1 MKKIFL
7 LLSLLL
13 MTFSLTAC
21 NAQVEPTQD
30 NTTTNTNV
38 KTTTEAASS
47 STSTQTKI
55 IKLTTTNN
63 QTIEIELNNSPA
75 ANDLYNQLPL
85 SINLEDYSTNEKIF
99 YPPNKLNT
107 ESTPKATPKIGTLAY
122 YEPWGDVVIFYDDF
136 RANNDLYELGHVIF
150 GGDIVSELSGTV
162 TIEAM
167 PNQ

>member
-30 NTTTNTNV
+30 NTTANTNV
-38 KTTTEAASS
+38 KTTTETT

-63 QTIEIELNNSPA
+63 QTIEIELNNSPS

-85 SINLEDYSTNEKIF
+85 SIDLEDYSTNEKIF

-122 YEPWGDVVIFYDDF
+122 NEPWGDVVIFYDDF
-136 RANNDLYELGHVIF
+136 RANNDLYELGHVIS

>member
-30 NTTTNTNV
+30 NTTANTNV
-38 KTTTEAASS
+38 KTTTETT

-63 QTIEIELNNSPA
+63 QTIEIELNNSPS

-85 SINLEDYSTNEKIF
+85 SIDLEDYSTNEKIF

-136 RANNDLYELGHVIF
+136 RANNDLYELGHVIS
-150 GGDIVSELSGTV
+150 GEDIVSELSGTV
-162 TIEAM
+162 TIETIS
-167 PNQ
+167 NQ

>member
-30 NTTTNTNV
+30 NTTANTNV
-38 KTTTEAASS
+38 KTTTETT

-85 SINLEDYSTNEKIF
+85 SIDLKDYSTNEKIF

-136 RANNDLYELGHVIF
+136 HANNDLYELGHVIS
-150 GGDIVSELSGTV
+150 GEDIVSELSGTV
-162 TIEAM
+162 TIETM

>member
-30 NTTTNTNV
+30 NTTANTNV
-38 KTTTEAASS
+38 KTTNETT

-75 ANDLYNQLPL
+75 TNDLYNQLPL
-85 SINLEDYSTNEKIF
+85 SIDLEDYSTNEKIF

-136 RANNDLYELGHVIF
+136 RANNDLYELGHVIS

-167 PNQ
+167 PN

>member
-30 NTTTNTNV
+30 NTTANTNV
-38 KTTTEAASS
+38 KTTTETT

-85 SINLEDYSTNEKIF
+85 SIDLEDYSTNEKIF

-122 YEPWGDVVIFYDDF
+122 YEPWGDVVIFYDNF
-136 RANNDLYELGHVIF
+136 RANNDLYELGHVIS
-150 GGDIVSELSGTV
+150 GEDIVSELSGTV
-162 TIEAM
+162 TIETIS
-167 PNQ
+167 NQ

>member
-1 MKKIFL
+1 MKKIIL
-7 LLSLLL
+7 LLSLLI
-13 MTFSLTAC
+13 TTIFFTAC
-21 NAQVEPTQD
+21 SAEPQTT
-30 NTTTNTNV
+30 NNTTNTNV
-38 KTTTEAASS
+38 ATTTSS
-47 STSTQTKI
+47 NQSETNTNINQKI

-85 SINLEDYSTNEKIF
+85 SIDLEDYSTNEKIF

-136 RANNDLYELGHVIF
+136 RANNDLYELGHVIS

>member
-30 NTTTNTNV
+30 NTTANTNV
-38 KTTTEAASS
+38 KTTTETTSI
-47 STSTQTKI
+47 STQTKI

-85 SINLEDYSTNEKIF
+85 SIDLEDYSTNEKIF

-107 ESTPKATPKIGTLAY
+107 ENTPKATPKIGTLAY

-136 RANNDLYELGHVIF
+136 RANNDLYELGHVIS
-150 GGDIVSELSGTV
+150 GEDIVSELSGTV
-162 TIEAM
+162 TIETM

>member
-1 MKKIFL
+1 MKKIIL
-7 LLSLLL
+7 PLSLLI
-13 MTFSLTAC
+13 TTIFFTAC
-21 NAQVEPTQD
+21 SAEPE
-30 NTTTNTNV
+30 TNTNIN
-38 KTTTEAASS
+38 
-47 STSTQTKI
+47 QKI
-55 IKLTTTNN
+55 IKLTTSNN
-63 QTIEIELNNSPA
+63 DIITLELNNSPA

-85 SINLEDYSTNEKIF
+85 SIDLEDYSTNEKIF

-136 RANNDLYELGHVIF
+136 RANNDLYELGHVIS

>member
-30 NTTTNTNV
+30 NTTANTNV
-38 KTTTEAASS
+38 KTTTETTSI
-47 STSTQTKI
+47 STQTKI

-85 SINLEDYSTNEKIF
+85 SIDLEDYSTNEKIF

-136 RANNDLYELGHVIF
+136 RANNDLYELGHVIS
-150 GGDIVSELSGTV
+150 GEDIVSELSGTV
-162 TIEAM
+162 TMEAM

>member
-38 KTTTEAASS
+38 KTATETTSS
-47 STSTQTKI
+47 STSTQSKI

-85 SINLEDYSTNEKIF
+85 SIDLEDYSTNEKIF

-107 ESTPKATPKIGTLAY
+107 ESTPKIGTLAY

-136 RANNDLYELGHVIF
+136 RANNDLYELGHVIS

>member
-1 MKKIFL
+1 MKKIIL
-7 LLSLLL
+7 LLSLLI
-13 MTFSLTAC
+13 TTIFFTAC
-21 NAQVEPTQD
+21 SAESQTTN
-30 NTTTNTNV
+30 NTTNTNV
-38 KTTTEAASS
+38 ATTTSS
-47 STSTQTKI
+47 NQPETNTNTNQKI
-55 IKLTTTNN
+55 IKLTTSNN
-63 QTIEIELNNSPA
+63 DIVTLELNNSPA

-85 SINLEDYSTNEKIF
+85 SIDLEDYSTNEKIF

-136 RANNDLYELGHVIF
+136 RANNDLYELGHVIS

-167 PNQ
+167 PN

>member
-30 NTTTNTNV
+30 NTTANTNV
-38 KTTTEAASS
+38 KTTTETT

-63 QTIEIELNNSPA
+63 QTIEIELNNSPS

-85 SINLEDYSTNEKIF
+85 SIDLEDYSTNEKIF

-136 RANNDLYELGHVIF
+136 RANNDLYELGHIIS
-150 GGDIVSELSGTV
+150 GEDILSELSGTV
-162 TIEAM
+162 TIETM

>member
-30 NTTTNTNV
+30 NTTANTNV
-38 KTTTEAASS
+38 KTTTETT

-85 SINLEDYSTNEKIF
+85 SIDLKDYSTNEKIF

-136 RANNDLYELGHVIF
+136 RANNDLYELGHVIS

>member
-30 NTTTNTNV
+30 NTTANTNV
-38 KTTTEAASS
+38 KTTTETT

-107 ESTPKATPKIGTLAY
+107 ENTPKATPKIGTLAY

-136 RANNDLYELGHVIF
+136 RANNDLYELGHVIS
-150 GGDIVSELSGTV
+150 GEDIVSELSGTV
-162 TIEAM
+162 TIETM

>member
-21 NAQVEPTQD
+21 NTQVEPTQD

-85 SINLEDYSTNEKIF
+85 SIDLEDYSTNEKIF
-99 YPPNKLNT
+99 YPHNKLNT

-136 RANNDLYELGHVIF
+136 RANNDLYELGHIIS
-150 GGDIVSELSGTV
+150 GEDILSELSGTV
-162 TIEAM
+162 TIETM

>member
-30 NTTTNTNV
+30 NTTANTNV
-38 KTTTEAASS
+38 KTTTETTSI
-47 STSTQTKI
+47 STQTKI

-85 SINLEDYSTNEKIF
+85 SIDLEDYSTNEKIF

-136 RANNDLYELGHVIF
+136 RANNDLYELGHVIS

>member
-13 MTFSLTAC
+13 MTF
-21 NAQVEPTQD
+21 AQVEPTQD
-30 NTTTNTNV
+30 NTTANTNV
-38 KTTTEAASS
+38 KTTTETT

-63 QTIEIELNNSPA
+63 QTIEIELNNSPS

-85 SINLEDYSTNEKIF
+85 SIDLEDYSTNEKIF

-136 RANNDLYELGHVIF
+136 RANNDLYELGHVIS

>member
-30 NTTTNTNV
+30 NTIANTNV
-38 KTTTEAASS
+38 KTTTETT

-85 SINLEDYSTNEKIF
+85 SIDLKDYSTNEKIF

-136 RANNDLYELGHVIF
+136 HANNDLYELGHVIS
-150 GGDIVSELSGTV
+150 GEDIVSELSGTV

-167 PNQ
+167 PN

>member
-30 NTTTNTNV
+30 NTTANTNV
-38 KTTTEAASS
+38 KTTTETT

-85 SINLEDYSTNEKIF
+85 SIDLEDYSTNEKIF

-136 RANNDLYELGHVIF
+136 RANNDLYELGHVIS

-167 PNQ
+167 PN

>member
-30 NTTTNTNV
+30 NTTANTNV
-38 KTTTEAASS
+38 KTTTETT

-63 QTIEIELNNSPA
+63 QTIEIELNNSPS

-85 SINLEDYSTNEKIF
+85 SIDLEDYSTNEKIF

-136 RANNDLYELGHVIF
+136 RANNDLYELGHVIS
-150 GGDIVSELSGTV
+150 GEDIVSELSGTV
-162 TIEAM
+162 TIETM

>member
-30 NTTTNTNV
+30 NTTANTNV
-38 KTTTEAASS
+38 KTTTETTSI
-47 STSTQTKI
+47 STQTKI

-85 SINLEDYSTNEKIF
+85 SIDLEDYSTNEKIF

-136 RANNDLYELGHVIF
+136 RANNDLYELGHVIS
-150 GGDIVSELSGTV
+150 GEDIVSELSGTV

>member
-30 NTTTNTNV
+30 NTTANTNV
-38 KTTTEAASS
+38 KTTTETT

-63 QTIEIELNNSPA
+63 QTIEIELNNSPS

-85 SINLEDYSTNEKIF
+85 SIDLEDYSTNEKIF

-136 RANNDLYELGHVIF
+136 RANNDLYELGHVIS

>member
-30 NTTTNTNV
+30 NTTANTNV
-38 KTTTEAASS
+38 KTTTETT

-55 IKLTTTNN
+55 IKLTTTNK

-85 SINLEDYSTNEKIF
+85 SIDLEDYSTNEKIF

-136 RANNDLYELGHVIF
+136 RANNDLYELGHVIS

-162 TIEAM
+162 TIETIS
-167 PNQ
+167 NQ

>member
-30 NTTTNTNV
+30 NTTANTNV
-38 KTTTEAASS
+38 KTTTETT

-63 QTIEIELNNSPA
+63 QTIEIELNNSPS

-85 SINLEDYSTNEKIF
+85 SIDLEDYSTNEKIF
-99 YPPNKLNT
+99 YPRNKLNT

-136 RANNDLYELGHVIF
+136 RANNDLYELGHVIS

>member
-30 NTTTNTNV
+30 NTTANTNV
-38 KTTTEAASS
+38 KTTTETT

-55 IKLTTTNN
+55 IKLTTTNK
-63 QTIEIELNNSPA
+63 QIIEIELNNSPA

-85 SINLEDYSTNEKIF
+85 SIDLEDYSTNEKIF

-136 RANNDLYELGHVIF
+136 RANNDLYELGHVIS

>member
-30 NTTTNTNV
+30 NTTANTNV
-38 KTTTEAASS
+38 KTTTETT

-75 ANDLYNQLPL
+75 TNDLYNQLPL
-85 SINLEDYSTNEKIF
+85 SIDLEDYSTNEKIF

-136 RANNDLYELGHVIF
+136 RANNDLYKLGHVIS

-167 PNQ
+167 PN

>member
-30 NTTTNTNV
+30 NTTANTNV
-38 KTTTEAASS
+38 KTTTETTSI
-47 STSTQTKI
+47 STQTKI

-85 SINLEDYSTNEKIF
+85 SINLENYSNNEKIF
-99 YPPNKLNT
+99 YPPQKLSVEN
-107 ESTPKATPKIGTLAY
+107 TPKATPKIGTLAY

-136 RANNDLYELGHVIF
+136 RANNDLYELGHVIS
-150 GGDIVSELSGTV
+150 GEDIISELSGTV
-162 TIEAM
+162 TIETM